1 MPLRIAQALLGAVL
15 YATFSCQGDCG
26 GVDGVVSTGTAR
38 VVRTRYVLAR
48 YGGLSLPATL
58 ADVGTVR
65 VRLLADTLRFGA
77 AGTTSVGTYTEIL
90 VVGTT
95 QGIDG
100 ERVTR
105 ATFTRSWTRLQAD
118 ALTLDDFHGGGPPAP
133 APPTLTESIAGA
145 RLVVYT
151 ADGRWYE
158 FEAR

>member
-1 MPLRIAQALLGAVL
+1 MPLRIAQTLLGAVL

-26 GVDGVVSTGTAR
+26 GIDGVVSTGTTLPLHAR
-38 VVRTRYVLAR
+38 YALTR
-48 YGGLSLPATL
+48 YGGQRLPVTL
-58 ADVGTVR
+58 TDVGTVR
-65 VRLLADTLRFGA
+65 VRLLGDTLRFAGA
-77 AGTTSVGTYTEIL
+77 AIASVGTYTETL

-95 QGIDG
+95 QGLDG

-105 ATFTRSWTRLQAD
+105 TTFTRSWTRPQTD

-133 APPTLTESIAGA
+133 APATLTESIAAA
-145 RLVVYT
+145 RLVVSA